1 MKARI
6 EIFLNQLNA
15 PADTA
20 SLVLV
25 RVVFG
30 LLMFWSTI
38 SDFYFGWVTELYAKP
53 QFHFQY
59 EWFQWVTPF
68 PEGVMYI
75 IFGSQAVFSLMIALV
90 LYYRVSAFLFFLG
103 YTYIFLVERTTYNN
117 HFYLICLLSF
127 MLILAPLHRSWS
139 CLLYTSDAADE

>member
-1 MKARI
+1 MKSRV
-6 EIFLNQLNA
+6 EIFLKKINA
-15 PADTA
+15 PVDTA

-59 EWFQWVTPF
+59 EWFQWVKPF
-68 PEGVMYI
+68 PEEVMYI
-75 IFGSQAVFSLMIALV
+75 IFGSQAILSLMIAL
-90 LYYRVSAFLFFLG
+90 
-103 YTYIFLVERTTYNN
+103 
-117 HFYLICLLSF
+117 
-127 MLILAPLHRSWS
+127 
-139 CLLYTSDAADE
+139 

>member
-1 MKARI
+1 MKARL
-6 EIFLNQLNA
+6 ENFLNQLNA

-59 EWFQWVTPF
+59 EWFQWVKPRWVK
-68 PEGVMYI
+68 ERELKLRHAEDEV
-75 IFGSQAVFSLMIALV
+75 ALSG
-90 LYYRVSAFLFFLG
+90 L
-103 YTYIFLVERTTYNN
+103 T
-117 HFYLICLLSF
+117 
-127 MLILAPLHRSWS
+127 
-139 CLLYTSDAADE
+139 